1 MPAYREQT
9 MPKLLYVA
17 QRLAVAGFLTLAEL
31 GLAALLGAPQVG
43 TLHAR
48 LMAYAMTFL
57 FLLTIPD
64 PSKTMG
70 DSKKL
75 P

>member
-1 MPAYREQT
+1 ML
-9 MPKLLYVA
+9 KLLLYIA
-17 QRLAVAGFLTLAEL
+17 QRLAVAGFFTCAEL
-31 GLAALLGAPQVG
+31 GLAGLLGAPQVA
-43 TLHAR
+43 TLYAR
-48 LMAYAMTFL
+48 LTAYVLTFL

-64 PSKTMG
+64 PSKTVS

>member
-1 MPAYREQT
+1 MLKPV
-9 MPKLLYVA
+9 LYMA
-17 QRLAVAGFLTLAEL
+17 QRLAVAGFFTCAEL
-31 GLAALLGAPQVG
+31 GLAGLLGAPQVG

-48 LMAYAMTFL
+48 LMAYALTFL

-64 PSKTMG
+64 PPKTVG